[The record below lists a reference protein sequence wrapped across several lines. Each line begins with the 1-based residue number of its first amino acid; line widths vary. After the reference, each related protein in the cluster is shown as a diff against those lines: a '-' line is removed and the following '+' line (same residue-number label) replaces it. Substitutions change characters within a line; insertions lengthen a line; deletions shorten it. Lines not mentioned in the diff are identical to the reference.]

1 MPELSS
7 ISVKSLLV
15 VLVLLAAGVV
25 FYVGLSKGAGYTTT
39 NGNDCSSQPDTGPCR
54 GYFPKFY
61 FDPSDKKCKEFIY
74 GGCGGNGN
82 RYDTKGEC
90 KNTCGGL
97 DSDDL

>member
-15 VLVLLAAGVV
+15 VLVLLAAG
-25 FYVGLSKGAGYTTT
+25 LSKGAGYTTT
-39 NGNDCSSQPDTGPCR
+39 NGNDCSSTPDTGPCR

-61 FDPSDKKCKEFIY
+61 FDPSDNKCKEFIY

-82 RYDTKGEC
+82 RYGTKGEC